1 MDRYGWFRIVRFL
14 ATWPRPIAYWF
25 GERGGALSRIFD
37 RPKREAVYA
46 NLRVIMGPG
55 ATRREIRRAAKL
67 VFREFG
73 RYFAEFFGT
82 ETFGG
87 DFIFRHVR
95 TVNFEHVDRAVAHG
109 RGAVFLTAHLS
120 NWEIGAAALASRG
133 HRVFGVAQEH
143 ADPRLATFFRKM
155 RTARGYTTIPPEGAF
170 RRCVEALGG
179 GTSVCFVGERDIGE
193 GGVEVDFFGRPTPFP
208 VGPARI
214 ALAAGAAVV
223 PGFVIRSPNYD
234 LTVTMEPAIEPP
246 PEGSRK
252 RKALA
257 MTQGFAKLVERYVR
271 AHPTQWGVFFPV
283 WGDEK
288 PLGVAEDGGHNI
300 DA

>member
-1 MDRYGWFRIVRFL
+1 MDRYGWFRIVQFL

-37 RPKREAVYA
+37 WPKRKAVYA
-46 NLRVIMGPG
+46 NLRVILGPG
-55 ATRREIRRAAKL
+55 ATRREIRCTAKL

-87 DFIFRHVR
+87 GFIFRHVR

-133 HRVFGVAQEH
+133 YRVFGVAQEH
-143 ADPRLATFFRKM
+143 ADPRLARFFRKM

-193 GGVEVDFFGRPTPFP
+193 GGVEVEFFGRPTPFP

-214 ALAAGAAVV
+214 ALAAGATIV
-223 PGFVIRSPNYD
+223 PGFVIRQPNRN
-234 LTVTMEPAIEPP
+234 LTVTAEPSIEPP
-246 PEGSRK
+246 AGGSR
-252 RKALA
+252 RHKARV
-257 MTQGFAKLVERYVR
+257 MTQEFANVVERYVR
-271 AHPTQWGVFFPV
+271 AYPEQWGVFDRA
-283 WGDEK
+283 W
-288 PLGVAEDGGHNI
+288 AEAGILNSPEL
-300 DA
+300 A